1 MIALTIDPELKR
13 IVPPLAVGCLTARVR
28 VTAHDETLWREME
41 TVAARFVTMTMDEA
55 RALAPVRAL
64 RDAYRALG
72 NDPTRY
78 RGSNEA
84 LLRRIVHGKGL
95 YRVNTVVDIN
105 NLLSL
110 ETLCSCGVVDLERVV
125 PPVVFRPGRAE
136 ECYTGIGRGPI
147 RLEHIPVFVDA
158 QGPFA
163 STTSDSE
170 RSMVTLATERLVLFL
185 ISYGGAALLPAGLAR
200 AADLLR
206 RYAAAEA
213 VETAAC
219 T

>member
-1 MIALTIDPELKR
+1 MIELTIDPELKR
-13 IVPPLAVGCLTARVR
+13 TVPAVAVGCLTARVR
-28 VTAHDETLWREME
+28 VTAHDETLWQEIE
-41 TVAARFVTMTMDEA
+41 TAAARFAAMTMDEA

-136 ECYTGIGRGPI
+136 ESYAGIGRGAI
-147 RLEHIPVFVDA
+147 KLARIPVFVDA

-170 RSMVTLATERLVLFL
+170 RSMVTLQTGRLALLV
-185 ISYGGAALLPAGLAR
+185 ISYGGPDLLPAGLAR
-200 AADLLR
+200 AADLLG
-206 RYAAAEA
+206 RYAGAAGIEMA
-213 VETAAC
+213 QVG
-219 T
+219 